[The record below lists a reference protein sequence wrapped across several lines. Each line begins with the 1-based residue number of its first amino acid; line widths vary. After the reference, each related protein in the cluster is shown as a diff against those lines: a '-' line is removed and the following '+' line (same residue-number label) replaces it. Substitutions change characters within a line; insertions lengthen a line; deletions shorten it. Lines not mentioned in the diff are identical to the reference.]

1 LAAAPIAGKLARSN
15 ADFRRRGGSKPHNMR
30 EWDRHDR
37 ALLTLLQEDALR
49 TAEDLARD
57 VALSPSAIAR
67 RVRRMREDG
76 TIVAD
81 RAVVSEAVG
90 PFLSALVEVQLERHS
105 RGEVEALLRRLEARP
120 QVQAL
125 LEVAGPFD
133 LILLVAVSDMTEF
146 NTFAD
151 ESLAPDPA
159 VRRYETRF
167 VKRRRK
173 YSTAWPIGPG

>member
-1 LAAAPIAGKLARSN
+1 
-15 ADFRRRGGSKPHNMR
+15 MR
-30 EWDRHDR
+30 EWDDYDR

-49 TAEDLARD
+49 TAEDLSRD

-81 RAVVSEAVG
+81 RAVIAEAIG
-90 PFLSALVEVQLERHS
+90 PFLSAMVDVQLDRHS
-105 RGEVEALLRRLEARP
+105 LGEVEALLRRLEARP

-133 LILLVAVSDMTEF
+133 LVLLVAVSDMNAF
-146 NTFAD
+146 NAFAD
-151 ESLAPDPA
+151 EALASDPA

-173 YSTAWPIGPG
+173 YTSAWPIGPG

>member
-1 LAAAPIAGKLARSN
+1 
-15 ADFRRRGGSKPHNMR
+15 MR
-30 EWDRHDR
+30 EWDRYDR
-37 ALLTLLQEDALR
+37 QLLALLQEDALR

-76 TIVAD
+76 TILAD
-81 RAVVSEAVG
+81 RAVVAEKIG
-90 PFLSALVEVQLERHS
+90 PFLSAMVDVQLDRHALEPVEQLLRKLERRAEVQTI
-105 RGEVEALLRRLEARP
+105 
-120 QVQAL
+120 

-133 LILLVAVSDMTEF
+133 LLVLVVVRDMDTF
-146 NTFAD
+146 NAFAD
-151 ESLAPDPA
+151 EMLGSDPA

-173 YSTAWPIGPG
+173 FTTAWPISLD

>member
-1 LAAAPIAGKLARSN
+1 
-15 ADFRRRGGSKPHNMR
+15 MR
-30 EWDRHDR
+30 EWDAYDR
-37 ALLTLLQEDALR
+37 KLLGLLQEDALR
-49 TAEDLARD
+49 SAEDLANA

-81 RAVVSEAVG
+81 RSVVSEKIG
-90 PFLSALVEVQLERHS
+90 PFLSAMVDVQLDRHALQP
-105 RGEVEALLRRLEARP
+105 VEDFLRRLSIRAE
-120 QVQAL
+120 VQAI

-133 LILLVAVSDMTEF
+133 LVLLVAVADMDAF
-146 NTFAD
+146 NAFAD
-151 ESLAPDPA
+151 TALADDPA

-173 YSTAWPIGPG
+173 FTTAWPIPPV

>member
-1 LAAAPIAGKLARSN
+1 
-15 ADFRRRGGSKPHNMR
+15 MR
-30 EWDRHDR
+30 EWDRYDR
-37 ALLTLLQEDALR
+37 ALLALLQEDALR

-81 RAVVSEAVG
+81 RAVVSEKIG
-90 PFLSALVEVQLERHS
+90 PFLSAMVDVQLDRH
-105 RGEVEALLRRLEARP
+105 ALEPVDQFLRRLETRAEV
-120 QVQAL
+120 QVI

-133 LILLVAVSDMTEF
+133 LLVLVVVADMDAF
-146 NTFAD
+146 NAFAD
-151 ESLAPDPA
+151 EALASDQA

-173 YSTAWPIGPG
+173 FTTAWPIPRA